1 MAVRTKFQIFI
12 SSTYEDLK
20 DERQDIVMACLEMG
34 HIPIGMEMFSAGD
47 SAQWNVIRRTIDE
60 CDYYVLLLADRYG
73 STIPEEGGISYT
85 EKEYD
90 YALERGVPVLGFVL
104 DRAAMWPG
112 DRRESDPAKITRLA
126 AFRNKA
132 QSRMV
137 TFWKTASELRGEFA
151 IALTKAFASNPRPG
165 WVPASEAA
173 SAKVS
178 EELAR
183 LSQDNE
189 KLRRENATLASA
201 DPGAARRQALI
212 GELGTIRASAEDGT
226 LLSIFSRFGGVFA
239 SQSSVGDVINLGS
252 FENSEA
258 LIEDLWGLETMGLLQ
273 SSDARRRMHWQ
284 VSFELTPL
292 GTEILR
298 WLDREALLAKRAS
311 GSTPRG

>member
-1 MAVRTKFQIFI
+1 MTARTKYQIFI

-47 SAQWNVIRRTIDE
+47 SAQWNVIKRTIDE

-73 STIPEEGGISYT
+73 STIAEEGGISYT

-104 DRAAMWPG
+104 DRGAMWPG
-112 DRRESDPAKITRLA
+112 DRRESDPVKVGRLA
-126 AFRNKA
+126 AFKDKA

-137 TFWKTASELRGEFA
+137 TFWKTQAELRGEFA

-183 LSQDNE
+183 LSQENE
-189 KLRRENATLASA
+189 KLRQEVARLGSVDKGEARLDAIAEQLRAVPSLEEKGMTLLDVFVRLGGAFATQFMVQDVVQFTDETAMMKDLWAMEAIGALASQNTRQMMS
-201 DPGAARRQALI
+201 ARAQFVLT
-212 GELGTIRASAEDGT
+212 EE
-226 LLSIFSRFGGVFA
+226 
-239 SQSSVGDVINLGS
+239 
-252 FENSEA
+252 
-258 LIEDLWGLETMGLLQ
+258 GL
-273 SSDARRRMHWQ
+273 
-284 VSFELTPL
+284 
-292 GTEILR
+292 
-298 WLDREALLAKRAS
+298 ALLRRVEREQVIKRVS
-311 GSTPRG
+311 GEGG